1 MPMPDGTARGITLT
15 NHKGRNM
22 SALARRCRAKF
33 DKLAALNEAQDIGGH
48 IGMAA
53 RRTKSNM
60 NDSWVKRTS
69 SNVAGFYDASKAR
82 AIKRG
87 SV

>member
-1 MPMPDGTARGITLT
+1 
-15 NHKGRNM
+15 M

-33 DKLAALNEAQDIGGH
+33 DKLAALNAAQDIGGH

-53 RRTKSNM
+53 RKVKTTM
-60 NDSWVKRTS
+60 NDSWVKRKS
-69 SNVAGFYDASKAR
+69 NNVAGFYDASKAR

-87 SV
+87 AV

>member
-33 DKLAALNEAQDIGGH
+33 DKLAALNGAQDIGGH